1 MTRWYLTFDFRDENL
16 KNVKKCV
23 LTFQFQALPTM
34 QKNVCLSQCN
44 DFAGNKHIL
53 TKIYNLYNNIP
64 AENAFSVKVKACGY

>member
-1 MTRWYLTFDFRDENL
+1 MCIDIPISSPADN
-16 KNVKKCV
+16 
-23 LTFQFQALPTM
+23 A
-34 QKNVCLSQCN
+34 KNVCLSQRN